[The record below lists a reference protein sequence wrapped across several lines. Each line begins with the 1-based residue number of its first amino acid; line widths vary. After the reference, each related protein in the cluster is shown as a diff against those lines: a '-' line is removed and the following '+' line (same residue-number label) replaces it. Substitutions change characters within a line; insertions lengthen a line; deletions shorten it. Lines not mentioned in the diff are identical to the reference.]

1 MFKISKKVTKRVLK
15 MKNFTDDQN
24 FFLREL
30 NFTKFAKF
38 SSLKVH
44 NARYGNKYEIIFLYN
59 KIKLTSIK

>member
-1 MFKISKKVTKRVLK
+1 MFKISKRVTKRVLK

-30 NFTKFAKF
+30 DFTKFAKF
-38 SSLKVH
+38 SRLKVH
-44 NARYGNKYEIIFLYN
+44 NARCGNKYEIICLYN